1 MTCLVKNR
9 RSTTE
14 FLEAP
19 QLADELQQIQDGMRQ
34 EYKDK
39 RTAENKG
46 KIDEEPEDLSDDEGE
61 KKEDPIRT
69 ICTHM
74 VIGETDKPDLP
85 FKKDANTEEMT
96 KLHDKLMAFK
106 KLAQRK
112 VLSDK
117 CGNHHGY
124 FIFSCSKK
132 HVLFVGM

>member
-1 MTCLVKNR
+1 
-9 RSTTE
+9 
-14 FLEAP
+14 
-19 QLADELQQIQDGMRQ
+19 MRQ

-106 KLAQRK
+106 KFAQRK

-132 HVLFVGM
+132 HVLFVGMWNDTSIDMTLSDT